1 MRNKRFYSLIFLLLL
16 ACISGGLAA
25 ETPPVEVLR
34 SEYPYAELEKDAID
48 LGKIAQ
54 GRQAPGSI
62 VLTNTGQHPLLIGT
76 VRSSCG
82 LMIPSWPTQAIAPG
96 AQATISFRY
105 DGSRI
110 GPFERIISI
119 HTNAWQKTIQVKVS
133 GEVVPPPPQVP
144 Q

>member
-1 MRNKRFYSLIFLLLL
+1 MKNKRFLLLTPLLLL
-16 ACISGGLAA
+16 LYFGGRA
-25 ETPPVEVLR
+25 ETPPVEALR
-34 SEYPYAELEKDAID
+34 SQYPYAELAATAID

-54 GRQAPGSI
+54 GRQASGSI
-62 VLTNTGQHPLLIGT
+62 TLTNTGEHPLLIGT

-82 LMIPSWPTQAIAPG
+82 LMIPSWPTGAIAPG
-96 AQATISFRY
+96 AQATINFRY

-110 GPFERIISI
+110 GAFERIISI

-133 GEVVPPPPQVP
+133 GEVVPPPPEVP